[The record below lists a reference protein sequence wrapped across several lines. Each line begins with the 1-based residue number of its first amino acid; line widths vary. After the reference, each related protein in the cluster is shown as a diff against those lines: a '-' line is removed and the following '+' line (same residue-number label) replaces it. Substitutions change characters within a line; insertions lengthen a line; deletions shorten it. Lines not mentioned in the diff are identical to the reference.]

1 METESLGEHKM
12 LGDSSDSWVRQEAW
26 RPKNGGAI
34 DKPDEIVRLGTAK
47 DEGITINVD
56 IIARIVMVRTKQGD
70 NSKAPTL
77 TR

>member
-1 METESLGEHKM
+1 MTLRIPGFVKKLDDLRM
-12 LGDSSDSWVRQEAW
+12 
-26 RPKNGGAI
+26 GGAI

-56 IIARIVMVRTKQGD
+56 IIAKIVMVRTKQGD
-70 NSKAPTL
+70 SSEAPTL